1 MGLYGLSA
9 ASAPALAPIIS
20 GFAVET
26 NGWRWAFWEMLWLSG
41 GTLLITIFFLP
52 EVSVFSRHYC
62 EPHWSDLT
70 PTLRPQPTISFFVA
84 PSDSAD
90 LRATRIFA
98 PTPRSNRAR

>member
-20 GFAVET
+20 GFAVES

-52 EVSVFSRHYC
+52 EVSVSSETRYC
-62 EPHWSDLT
+62 TSHIDTT
-70 PTLRPQPTISFFVA
+70 P
-84 PSDSAD
+84 
-90 LRATRIFA
+90 
-98 PTPRSNRAR
+98 